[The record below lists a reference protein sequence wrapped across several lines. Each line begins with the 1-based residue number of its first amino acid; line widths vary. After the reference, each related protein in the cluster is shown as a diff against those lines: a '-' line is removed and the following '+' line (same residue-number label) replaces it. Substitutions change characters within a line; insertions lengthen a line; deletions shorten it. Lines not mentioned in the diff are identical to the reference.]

1 MPILGTVASSFELPL
16 SSPYGSNPPVAGYTL
31 WLDGEDTSNITQSGG
46 LVSQWSDKSG
56 NSRHFTQSTGANQPA
71 TGTRRLNNRNV
82 LDFDGTNDLMF
93 CPSSEN
99 LFNYFHGSTGGTAF
113 FVGVRDSGNGMMF
126 GNSTTS
132 TAIGVYTDLSGF
144 MMITN
149 GSSGYPRASAA
160 TGISIPTNTG
170 FQTAYKFQG
179 NAAMANRVKASLNG
193 GAFLGTASNEATFL
207 PDGQAA
213 SNPMILANG
222 SYDGAIAEV
231 VFYSGILSDGNI
243 TSTVNY
249 LTAKWGL

>member
-1 MPILGTVASSFELPL
+1 MPILGTIASSFELPL
-16 SSPYGSNPPVAGYTL
+16 SPLYGSNPPVSGYTL

-56 NSRHFTQSTGANQPA
+56 NGRHFTQGTSANQP
-71 TGTRRLNNRNV
+71 TSGTRRLNNRNV

-99 LFNYFHGSTGGTAF
+99 LFNYFHTATHGTAF

-126 GNSTTS
+126 GNSTTTS
-132 TAIGVYTDLSGF
+132 AVGVYTDLSGF

-149 GSSGYPRASAA
+149 GNSGFPRASAA

-170 FQTAYKFQG
+170 FQTAYKFQA
-179 NAAMANRVKASLNG
+179 NATMADRVKASLNG
-193 GAFLGTASNEATFL
+193 GAFMGTANNDPTFI
-207 PDGQAA
+207 PSGEA

-222 SYDGAIAEV
+222 SYNGAIAEV
-231 VFYSGILSDGNI
+231 IFYSGILSDGNI